1 MSIPLIIFLYIYLI
15 ILVFIIILGF
25 FNVYHLMR
33 FSFWD
38 AVSFFAL
45 FLFLAVMVIGLLFS
59 LFEISQI
66 DWQQKI
72 DLNFGN
78 PFAVDSDL
86 FSGQ

>member
-1 MSIPLIIFLYIYLI
+1 MSIPLIIFLYIYLV
-15 ILVFIIILGF
+15 ILVVIIILGF

-38 AVSFFAL
+38 TISFFAL

-59 LFEISQI
+59 LIEISQI

-78 PFAVDSDL
+78 PFAIDNNT